1 LIIIINIILRVD
13 ADARRDRRAVDTT
26 DGDEIVAR
34 PMVDIC
40 LSSSSRRRR
49 RRRRAVVDPSV
60 VDSTGVAH

>member
-13 ADARRDRRAVDTT
+13 ADARRDRRAADTT

-49 RRRRAVVDPSV
+49 AVVDPSV

>member
-1 LIIIINIILRVD
+1 
-13 ADARRDRRAVDTT
+13 VDTT

-49 RRRRAVVDPSV
+49 RRAVVDPSV

>member
-13 ADARRDRRAVDTT
+13 ADGRRDRRAADTT
-26 DGDEIVAR
+26 DGDVVAR

-40 LSSSSRRRR
+40 LSSSS

>member
-26 DGDEIVAR
+26 DGDVVAR

-40 LSSSSRRRR
+40 LSSSSRR

>member
-26 DGDEIVAR
+26 DGDVVAR

-49 RRRRAVVDPSV
+49 AARPSV
-60 VDSTGVAH
+60 VDSTGVVH

>member
-49 RRRRAVVDPSV
+49 RRAVVDPSV